1 MYFCWTTDGRES
13 RIEAGSGGD
22 RIGRLCICP
31 AADPVGRTEVME
43 GGSELAEDGAT
54 EE

>member
-1 MYFCWTTDGRES
+1 MNFCWATDGRES
-13 RIEAGSGGD
+13 RMEAGSGGN

-31 AADPVGRTEVME
+31 AADPVGRTEVAG